1 MEKRQWEII
10 CEINLNTEY
19 LLDDAFL
26 KCLIVSKIW
35 LNAPNPL
42 KKVY

>member
-26 KCLIVSKIW
+26 KRLIVSKIW
-35 LNAPNPL
+35 LNTPNPL